1 MEELVML
8 LLGFG
13 ILLFFIAVLLLI
25 IYIPALL
32 NIIQ

>member
-13 ILLFFIAVLLLI
+13 ILLFFIAVVLLI
-25 IYIPALL
+25 IYIL
-32 NIIQ
+32 Q